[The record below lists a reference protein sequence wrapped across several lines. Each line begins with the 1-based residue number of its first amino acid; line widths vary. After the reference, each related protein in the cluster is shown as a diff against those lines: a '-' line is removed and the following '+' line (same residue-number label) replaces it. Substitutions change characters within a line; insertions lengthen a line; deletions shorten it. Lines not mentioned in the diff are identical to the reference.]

1 MRTIINNGRV
11 LNVNTSKFEQKNI
24 VVTGDRITALADTPV
39 PSLPGDV
46 IIDASGKFIIP
57 GLIDAHV
64 HVTSATVDLATP
76 QLPISYITCC
86 AAKNLSDG
94 LDRGFT
100 TMRDVGG
107 ADFGLA
113 MAVESGVIRGSRLF
127 FCGRALSQ
135 TGGHGDFRAK
145 TYDGGYGAPMQSS
158 ATSIGQVAD
167 GITEVR
173 RACRQ
178 ELRKGASFIKIMAA
192 GGVASPGDNVT
203 DTQYSGEELA
213 AIAEEAQAKS
223 TYVAAHVYSAKAIRI
238 CLKHGVRTIE
248 HGNLLDDET
257 AALMKEAGAYLIP
270 TVITYDALA
279 RRGAAY
285 GFPEVSL
292 GKLGSVR
299 VQALE
304 AVRIARKHGVKI
316 GFGTDLLGPLWEEQ
330 SNEFVLRSEVEQP
343 IDTIISA
350 TKINAEVLNQSRN
363 LGEISAN
370 AVADLLILAK
380 DPSKD
385 ITVLTDRSN
394 LLLIM
399 KAGSIC
405 KNTLDG
411 PVS

>member
-1 MRTIINNGRV
+1 MKTIIRGGQV
-11 LNVNTSKFEQKNI
+11 LNVHTLKFEQKNI
-24 VVTGDRITALADTPV
+24 VVTGDRITALTDSPV
-39 PSLPGDV
+39 PAQAGDV
-46 IIDASGKFIIP
+46 VIDASEKFIIP

-64 HVTSATVDLATP
+64 HVTSATVDLAMP
-76 QLPISYITCC
+76 QLPITYITCC
-86 AAKNLSDG
+86 AAKNLSEG

-107 ADFGLA
+107 ADFGLS
-113 MAVESGVIRGSRLF
+113 MAVETGLIRGSRLF

-135 TGGHGDFRAK
+135 TGGHGDFRAR
-145 TYDGGYGAPMQSS
+145 TYDGEYGAPMQSS

-213 AIAEEAQAKS
+213 AIAEEAQAKN
-223 TYVAAHVYSAKAIRI
+223 TYVAAHVYSAKSIRI

-248 HGNLLDDET
+248 HGNMLDDET
-257 AALMKEAGAYLIP
+257 AVLMKDAGAYLIP

-292 GKLGSVR
+292 SKLGSVR
-299 VQALE
+299 GQALG
-304 AVRIARKHGVKI
+304 AVRIARRHGVKI

-330 SNEFVLRSEVEQP
+330 SNEFVLRSEIEQP

-350 TKINAEVLNQSRN
+350 TKINAEVLNQSGN

-380 DPSKD
+380 DPSRD
-385 ITVLTDRSN
+385 ITAVTDCRN
-394 LLLIM
+394 ILFIM
-399 KAGSIC
+399 KAGAIC
-405 KNTLDG
+405 KNTFDYR
-411 PVS
+411 VS